1 MSYND
6 NINMQLFLIGVRLK
20 NSTRKNYTINEF
32 EGHDTIR
39 SLKLVICNKFNIYD
53 GLFYMVCG
61 GKMLHDADTL
71 DESNIKNENTIHVN
85 FRAGKP
91 VVIKQSLLNKVY

>member
-53 GLFYMVCG
+53 NGLFYMVCG

-91 VVIKQSLLNKVY
+91 VVIKQSLLNKC